1 MSDFER
7 LARELE
13 AHPDP
18 LVASTLERLRQR
30 VPASP
35 DEIRD
40 FVHASVRAQLHAFR
54 RADLPESCPEVDA
67 TSAKAA
73 ARVGGLKVLLTAY
86 QACQVSLGEAWLD
99 LVESSVAEPG
109 ERRELLK
116 RGSDFFFRYAGL
128 LSDYVADIYQDELER
143 AVMSGDQRRFHA
155 IKGLLDG
162 DPLALS
168 LLDFDLNRH
177 HLGLIAWGEDAAAA
191 ARQLAEALERPLL
204 SVGPLERT
212 QSCWA
217 WISGA
222 HPLNSAE
229 ERSLKGFEPATGR
242 VALGLEAFGE
252 AGFRATHRQALR
264 VRRFAVESSPPLLRY
279 EDVAVE
285 ALASENE
292 DDARAF
298 VAHELRGIG
307 DDSAVS
313 RRIRETLAAYFAVEH
328 NAASAAATLG
338 IHQQTVANRIRTAE
352 ERLGHT
358 IGARRVELELAL
370 RLRRSLGS
378 GHAADQPGL
387 A

>member
-1 MSDFER
+1 MSAFEG

-13 AHPDP
+13 AHLDP

-30 VPASP
+30 VPAGH

-40 FVHASVRAQLHAFR
+40 FVGASMKAQLRAFR
-54 RADLPESCPEVDA
+54 RADLPESCPEADA
-67 TSAKAA
+67 TGAKAA
-73 ARVGGLKVLLTAY
+73 AKAGELKVLLAGY

-143 AVMSGDQRRFHA
+143 AVMSGDQRRFNA
-155 IKGLLDG
+155 IEGLLDG
-162 DPLALS
+162 DPHAAS
-168 LLDFDLNRH
+168 LLDFDLDRH
-177 HLGLIAWGEDAAAA
+177 HLGLIAWGEDAAATT
-191 ARQLAEALERPLL
+191 RQLAEALERPLL

-222 HPLNSAE
+222 RPLNSAE

-264 VRRFAVESSPPLLRY
+264 ARRFAVESSSSLLRY

-285 ALASENE
+285 ALACENE

-298 VAHELRGIG
+298 VAHELRGID

-313 RRIRETLAAYFAVEH
+313 HRIRETLGVYFAVEH

-352 ERLGHT
+352 ERLGHS

-370 RLRRSLGS
+370 RLRRTLGS
-378 GHAADQPGL
+378 GHATD
-387 A
+387 

>member
-1 MSDFER
+1 MSEFER

-13 AHPDP
+13 AHLDP

-30 VPASP
+30 VPVSP

-40 FVHASVRAQLHAFR
+40 FVHASVGAQLQAFR
-54 RADLPESCPEVDA
+54 RADLPESCPAVDA
-67 TSAKAA
+67 TRAKAA
-73 ARVGGLKVLLTAY
+73 AREGGLKVLLISY

-116 RGSDFFFRYAGL
+116 RGLDFFFRYAGL
-128 LSDYVADIYQDELER
+128 LSDYVADIHQGELER

-155 IKGLLDG
+155 VKGLLDG
-162 DPLALS
+162 GPLAAS
-168 LLDFDLNRH
+168 LLDLDLSQH
-177 HLGLIAWGEDAAAA
+177 HLGLVAWGEGGKDA
-191 ARQLAEALERPLL
+191 ARQLAAELGRRLLIVSPLQ
-204 SVGPLERT
+204 ENW
-212 QSCWA
+212 WA
-217 WISGA
+217 WISGSR
-222 HPLNSAE
+222 PFERE
-229 ERSLKGFEPATGR
+229 EGR
-242 VALGLEAFGE
+242 ILERFQAPSKVGIALGLPAFGE

-264 VRRFAVESSPPLLRY
+264 ARRFAVESSPPLLRY

-298 VAHELRGIG
+298 VAHELQGIE
-307 DDSAVS
+307 DDSQTS

-328 NAASAAATLG
+328 NAASAAAILG
-338 IHQQTVANRIRTAE
+338 VHQQTVANRLRAAE
-352 ERLGHT
+352 ERLGYS

-370 RLRRSLGS
+370 RLRRSFGS
-378 GHAADQPGL
+378 TGHP
-387 A
+387 